1 MTVRTGRRGRRLARA
16 TWLALLLPAALLAGA
31 WGSQLIGGLHPCEM
45 CHWQRWPHYAAL
57 PLAVLAILVPGLR
70 RPLTLLAAL
79 AIAASGV
86 IGVMHAGVEYGWWE
100 GFTACTSPFG
110 ADGGG
115 DMLATILAA
124 PVIRCDVP
132 QWSLLGISLAGY
144 NAILSLGGALV
155 IAWMALKRERA

>member
-16 TWLALLLPAALLAGA
+16 AWLALLLPAALLAGA

-110 ADGGG
+110 AEGG